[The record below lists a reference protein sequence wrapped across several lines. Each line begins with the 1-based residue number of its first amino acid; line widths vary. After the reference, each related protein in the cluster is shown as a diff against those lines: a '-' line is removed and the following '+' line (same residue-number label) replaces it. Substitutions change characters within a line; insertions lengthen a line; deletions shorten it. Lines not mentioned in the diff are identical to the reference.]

1 MLATLLIAARWGH
14 EGIVKL
20 LLESPDIKAQARD
33 GSRRIP
39 LCRWQLKL
47 DMRR

>member
-1 MLATLLIAARWGH
+1 M
-14 EGIVKL
+14 KL
-20 LLESPDIKAQARD
+20 LLESPDSKAQARD
-33 GSRRIP
+33 GSGRIP